1 MRGEKKS
8 RDVHPRQPAK
18 RIVDRSNLLR
28 PLALEK
34 LQWFRTDSG
43 TSYRLSKSEAPLSCR
58 KAHPKPKKYAKC
70 RGESQQRKERYPQAS
85 TGTFERLRRGT
96 MRRKATCNLVI
107 RGACKTKNTHRRKGF
122 DLPQKAKYRRLEK
135 AWDVA
140 AGGTRGRGGVRAG
153 RWRGGSDFGHRIS
166 RD

>member
-18 RIVDRSNLLR
+18 RIVDRSNLLS

-58 KAHPKPKKYAKC
+58 KAHLQPKKYAKGLEEC
-70 RGESQQRKERYPQAS
+70 QQLINDFHRYLQQR
-85 TGTFERLRRGT
+85 
-96 MRRKATCNLVI
+96 
-107 RGACKTKNTHRRKGF
+107 
-122 DLPQKAKYRRLEK
+122 AKC
-135 AWDVA
+135 
-140 AGGTRGRGGVRAG
+140 
-153 RWRGGSDFGHRIS
+153 FGHGRM
-166 RD
+166 RQKREL

>member
-18 RIVDRSNLLR
+18 RIVDRSNLLS

-58 KAHPKPKKYAKC
+58 KAHLQPKKYAKPRNEC
-70 RGESQQRKERYPQAS
+70 QQGINDIHRRPQEVS
-85 TGTFERLRRGT
+85 KRLRRGR
-96 MRRKATCNLVI
+96 MRRKN
-107 RGACKTKNTHRRKGF
+107 
-122 DLPQKAKYRRLEK
+122 DLQ
-135 AWDVA
+135 
-140 AGGTRGRGGVRAG
+140 
-153 RWRGGSDFGHRIS
+153 
-166 RD
+166 